1 MTDQPRLL
9 DAYRRAHEAAN
20 PVPRPEPS
28 PVPREP
34 TEPPWTMMAGYLLLR
49 GWEYRVRMG
58 RRIWKKA
65 DPGDVAGFRGWY
77 VEEMAYL
84 FVEREER
91 GEG

>member
-28 PVPREP
+28 TVPTDA

-49 GWEYRVRMG
+49 GWEYQVRCG
-58 RRIWKKA
+58 RRIWKKE
-65 DPGDVAGFRGWY
+65 DEDVIGGFRGWY
-77 VEEMAYL
+77 SEEMAYL

-91 GEG
+91 HE